1 MRKLAGGIVLAV
13 SFASLAIA
21 EDPKPEAKPPP
32 AALFGAGTRAP
43 DASEKAALSLGDPL
57 AGRVNGQIVEEV
69 AKDGPA
75 GAAGITA
82 GDAILALDANRIYSS
97 DDLQDF
103 VRAAKP
109 EQKVKV
115 LLRRGESKKEETVEV
130 TLGSQPRPKE
140 ARIEWTF
147 AGPAQL
153 DAALALAK
161 KEGKKVLVGLSG
173 AET

>member
-1 MRKLAGGIVLAV
+1 MRR
-13 SFASLAIA
+13 FAACLVFAAALTRFLPA
-21 EDPKPEAKPPP
+21 EDPKPEKVPQ
-32 AALFGAGTRAP
+32 AAVLGAGTRAP
-43 DASEKAALSLGDPL
+43 DASEKAAFKLGDPL
-57 AGRVNGQIVEEV
+57 AGRVNGQIVDEV
-69 AKDGPA
+69 TKDGPA
-75 GAAGITA
+75 AAAGIVA
-82 GDAILALDANRIYSS
+82 GDAILALDANRLYSN

-109 EQKVKV
+109 GQKVKV
-115 LLRRGESKKEETVEV
+115 LLRRGESKQEETVEV
-130 TLGSQPRPKE
+130 VLGSAPAPKE
-140 ARIEWTF
+140 AHIEWTF